1 MASRG
6 DRLGSRIAYD
16 TGGLMHNSVHTSGAE
31 IAKNTSPQQSSG
43 GGDAAVATL
52 IIAMLGRRKSV
63 GPKAAILGCDAGTR
77 RPEARGAPTRKH
89 CNARRGLSSII
100 S

>member
-16 TGGLMHNSVHTSGAE
+16 NGGLMHNSVHTSGAE

-43 GGDAAVATL
+43 GATL
-52 IIAMLGRRKSV
+52 PSQRLLLLCSV
-63 GPKAAILGCDAGTR
+63 GVSLS
-77 RPEARGAPTRKH
+77 ARKPQY
-89 CNARRGLSSII
+89 
-100 S
+100 